1 MPDLINS
8 ASISSFFSFP
18 FFLFSALSF
27 SGSGYLAILIIKRF
41 SI

>member
-1 MPDLINS
+1 MSDLINS
-8 ASISSFFSFP
+8 ASFSSFP

-41 SI
+41 SV